1 MFSQPPTF
9 QEHEVEGHRRTGE
22 IPWAVRVARQSP
34 SRLTTGWS
42 SPLLHPHPCSR
53 STPTH
58 GPPASQ
64 RHRLAAGCKDA
75 PPTEGEPEAGR
86 ATALGVP
93 EPRESESSRTWGKA
107 AGDSG
112 HARGCRAAQARCWPH
127 SRDQI
132 RFSGLERVGCRGLSW
147 LLGRR
152 GEKGDAEGGRL
163 FRRADL
169 LLGWRGP
176 GWTNPSVRLCWAPH
190 RVRDLSED
198 EINPPRKVQCNFP
211 KPGTRLEY
219 TPRAWGQFSPGMT
232 TYLCAGHQA
241 MADLL
246 FQSPAATNNP
256 VRRVYYVV
264 PSFPFG
270 NPEQI
275 ILSTGR
281 AAEIPWSC
289 SCHQISARCTVIT
302 IPLFSKKMHSGH
314 PFNSRKLWYP

>member
-1 MFSQPPTF
+1 MEGKLQFHSRLTLMERAFASSKVRNLKALSPRHSRNTKSKVRNPTCNRPP
-9 QEHEVEGHRRTGE
+9 GHRRTGE

-152 GEKGDAEGGRL
+152 GEKG
-163 FRRADL
+163 
-169 LLGWRGP
+169 
-176 GWTNPSVRLCWAPH
+176 
-190 RVRDLSED
+190 
-198 EINPPRKVQCNFP
+198 
-211 KPGTRLEY
+211 
-219 TPRAWGQFSPGMT
+219 
-232 TYLCAGHQA
+232 
-241 MADLL
+241 
-246 FQSPAATNNP
+246 
-256 VRRVYYVV
+256 
-264 PSFPFG
+264 
-270 NPEQI
+270 
-275 ILSTGR
+275 R